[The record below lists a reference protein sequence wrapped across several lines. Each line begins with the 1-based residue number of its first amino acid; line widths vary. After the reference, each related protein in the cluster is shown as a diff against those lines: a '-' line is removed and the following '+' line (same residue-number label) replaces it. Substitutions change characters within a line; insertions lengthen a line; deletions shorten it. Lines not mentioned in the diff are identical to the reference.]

1 LALPHKVAVVVEE
14 AALPFVLTLMLA
26 ALMLAAQTMV
36 SLKLKEFEREQLMR
50 AFFLHSPFEEAL
62 NAML

>member
-1 LALPHKVAVVVEE
+1 LALPHKDAVVEEE

-26 ALMLAAQTMV
+26 ALMLDAQTMV

-50 AFFLHSPFEEAL
+50 AFFLHFPFEEAL